1 MTEFN
6 VEFGIDVDELGKR
19 NRNRKK
25 GLELGMS
32 PDVRAVL
39 YRTNFTSFLD
49 RELP

>member
-1 MTEFN
+1 MTEFK
-6 VEFGIDVDELGKR
+6 VEFGIDVDELG

-39 YRTNFTSFLD
+39 YRTNFTLFLD
-49 RELP
+49 RDSP